1 MSDMLSEP
9 FMQQALVAGV
19 LIGAVCALFSIYV
32 VLRRITFLSV
42 AVSQVSAVG
51 IAAGILAGLSPS
63 ESMVPAVVLSFG
75 ALFLFAVG
83 ARGAQAE
90 RNVAFLYA
98 AASSTAVVLLS
109 LSAKGDFHLLHILR
123 GSMETVINLQ
133 TAEKSILAVA
143 ILLSAALFLLFQK
156 EFLLV
161 SFDPETADASGY
173 RTRLWNLF
181 LFFLLGVVITVAIRV
196 IGLLLTFT
204 HLTLPALFAL
214 LVARSIKNALLIAVV
229 LAVLASFIGLFLS
242 WQLYISYGLSL
253 PSAPTIGVVAAV
265 AATALLLFKL
275 VPKKGE
281 VQR

>member
-265 AATALLLFKL
+265 ATTALLLFKL